1 MSVKLRAATAL
12 FLGATSVWAQSP
24 APVTAP
30 ADKPPVVA
38 RDANGVSPAMARPFP
53 GKKAGVQN
61 QVPPRQRLQ
70 QMETTLESMHALLT
84 QMQAKNASSKSK
96 DPIAKAN
103 LEMWGLLLAH
113 LDKEFHEMQ
122 VATAAREDL
131 EARRASLYRQ
141 ADIKAAKE
149 AQDAAAAAAKGQ
161 TRPAPSAVPPSPKE

>member
-1 MSVKLRAATAL
+1 MSVKLRTAIAV

-24 APVTAP
+24 APATAP

-38 RDANGVSPAMARPFP
+38 GNANGTPPAMARPFP
-53 GKKAGVQN
+53 GKRAGVQN
-61 QVPPRQRLQ
+61 QVPPRQGLQ
-70 QMETTLESMHALLT
+70 EMETTLQSMHALLK

-103 LEMWGLLLAH
+103 LEMWQLLLAH
-113 LDKEFHEMQ
+113 LDKEFHQLQ

-131 EARRASLYRQ
+131 EARRAALYHQ
-141 ADIKAAKE
+141 ADAKAAKE

-161 TRPAPSAVPPSPKE
+161 TQPAPSAVRPSPKE